1 MTALG
6 TKGSSLALQD
16 GGKQCGLCIPCHL
29 NPYHGFQGQYVLY
42 LNHEKNHH
50 YLRQVHL
57 HLFWVNSLGF
67 LPIVLSETEAV
78 QSTTTLQLGDCLDW
92 LKRRQLPVLISRS
105 VNVGGDTDKEECFL
119 TSALSSKKPSRDSGT
134 KSRKGDLNCHSLCKR
149 CLREAH
155 QKVLSHCE
163 LFHLVLATQGNWMEG
178 LGAKEPSSL

>member
-29 NPYHGFQGQYVLY
+29 NTYHRFQRQYALY
-42 LNHEKNHH
+42 LIYEQNHH
-50 YLRQVHL
+50 YLRRVHL
-57 HLFWVNSLGF
+57 YLFCMNSLGF

-78 QSTTTLQLGDCLDW
+78 QSTTLQLGDCLDW
-92 LKRRQLPVLISRS
+92 LKRRQLTVLISRS
-105 VNVGGDTDKEECFL
+105 ANVGGGTDKEGCFL

-149 CLREAH
+149 CSREAY

-163 LFHLVLATQGNWMEG
+163 LFHLVLATEGNWMEG

>member
-16 GGKQCGLCIPCHL
+16 GGKQCGLCIPCYL
-29 NPYHGFQGQYVLY
+29 NSYHGFQRQYALY
-42 LNHEKNHH
+42 LNYEQNHQ

-57 HLFWVNSLGF
+57 YLFGVNSLGF

-78 QSTTTLQLGDCLDW
+78 QSTTTLQLGDCLAW
-92 LKRRQLPVLISRS
+92 LKRRQLTVLISRS
-105 VNVGGDTDKEECFL
+105 ANVGGDTDKEGCFL

-163 LFHLVLATQGNWMEG
+163 LFHLLLATQGNWMEG